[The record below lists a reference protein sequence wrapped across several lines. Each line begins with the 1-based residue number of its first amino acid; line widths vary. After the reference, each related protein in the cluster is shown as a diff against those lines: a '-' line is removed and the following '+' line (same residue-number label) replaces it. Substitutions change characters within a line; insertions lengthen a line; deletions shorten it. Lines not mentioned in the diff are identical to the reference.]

1 MEKQHDDADGKPRN
15 GRGGVILAVLS
26 LVLFAAIIFAG
37 VYVYRY
43 LNENTDLFRAPRVPV
58 EEASDDRLVV
68 PDLTGVRAGRAESMV
83 SPLKLTAEKAPSQE
97 KAGTV
102 IWQEPE
108 AGARVEPGTEVRV
121 LVSAGPADIDL
132 PSADGETVSS
142 LASSLHGSGI
152 HNIRYMY
159 EYGADREPGDII
171 SMDPVGHTAS
181 GQPVTLTVC
190 AGTKPAVAYPREYTG
205 MEEQEAVRTAAADRL
220 FPVSVYVYSEFTESG
235 RVAAQSVDRDAPVA
249 AGSVVTFLIASD
261 AASRPETGSPVDVSL
276 ALPDTATGGKWVMTA
291 EETTENGDFYE
302 LVADSGD
309 ASPQFPYH
317 AQVPCVNGAVSILL
331 RYYEQNAEGAWVP
344 RAYWKIR

>member
-1 MEKQHDDADGKPRN
+1 
-15 GRGGVILAVLS
+15 
-26 LVLFAAIIFAG
+26 
-37 VYVYRY
+37 
-43 LNENTDLFRAPRVPV
+43 
-58 EEASDDRLVV
+58 
-68 PDLTGVRAGRAESMV
+68 
-83 SPLKLTAEKAPSQE
+83 
-97 KAGTV
+97 
-102 IWQEPE
+102 
-108 AGARVEPGTEVRV
+108 
-121 LVSAGPADIDL
+121 
-132 PSADGETVSS
+132 
-142 LASSLHGSGI
+142 
-152 HNIRYMY
+152 
-159 EYGADREPGDII
+159 
-171 SMDPVGHTAS
+171 
-181 GQPVTLTVC
+181 
-190 AGTKPAVAYPREYTG
+190 

-344 RAYWKIR
+344 RTYWKIR